1 MLFWESCVKVLC
13 CVKVEN
19 LLRCCCVKVVCVV
32 AVCMLPC
39 TQRASL
45 AARIQ
50 KRATMGYGCI
60 TERWPRSQLTE
71 LIPNLQVLI
80 SFGLPNL

>member
-1 MLFWESCVKVLC
+1 MKVLC
-13 CVKVEN
+13 CVKVV
-19 LLRCCCVKVVCVV
+19 RICCDVVVKVVCVV

-45 AARIQ
+45 AACIQ